1 MHSFIL
7 SIFRNNGKHNI
18 NFVNISIILI
28 LLLSTF
34 FLFFNYKHTYSYGD
48 QAVEN
53 IVATSQL
60 DKLIRSDT
68 DVDYSKFVRNNSK
81 KIHGD
86 KSNKENYN
94 KYFIDPMIQGVAG
107 DSLLVKALPYLLH
120 LLIHNLFFFDNYSHS
135 YFYLTIF
142 IFLFTFFSI
151 LNFCNSLKIETLK
164 IPLII
169 GFLSNIYIMQ
179 LHRGGLENH
188 ILFFIPLYFYSL
200 SFLVKLFSESKI
212 NRLSYILY
220 SFIFS
225 LSFLNGYP
233 NTSTILPFFLM
244 LTALTLFF
252 LNKNLKIYF
261 KKIVIIFLCI
271 GLANIFY
278 FFESIIWSLILNKN
292 IFYHISVLPD
302 RTITMFK
309 FLLGGNSIDNGFVF
323 IDFINGKKDI
333 IQRFFKNIFMTPH
346 LFHAPHEPGMLLGI
360 NFFTYFERI
369 FFIFGL
375 VAIFFYRNNKLL
387 FLVNLSILLSL
398 FFRVFTHD
406 NYQINKASFDYY
418 SLCIYISYYGVYA
431 FIDLIK
437 NNSIKI
443 KFIEF
448 FLIKLSSTYQTIIW
462 SFKYKKYILYKNNY
476 YQGQVLKKQFLI
488 IFIVILF
495 FSFLH
500 NLYRFNSFFIKDSDE
515 SLRELSAL
523 EPFRNFM
530 KENHENN
537 IFIFQ
542 QQHGYTASID
552 RILMLEEGIN
562 YDVLSNYENIDIDNY
577 EKVYLVMFE
586 NNQVGP
592 LREFFIGN
600 DFFGGS
606 DIDRFSYIETFSS
619 SSGHPGIFLYEVKNN
634 IEIFKTK
641 NTTEK
646 IEYELDTNTYS
657 LNKII
662 TKNFNGSIIL
672 SCENDIYPISTSEV
686 GHNVYSLDFN
696 KKKYNGM
703 YYFENI
709 FSNFNPKY
717 KKRLNIITSNNE
729 EDLKQHKQIYQNN
742 IFVSDRNLLDM
753 TTTYSFKET
762 IEKFYIKF
770 SYIFFNDNQRKNK
783 LSVKYFDKS
792 FNKLSMI
799 DINSNGKEFY
809 GRYTNFNN
817 TTEMKQNKS
826 YSKNIKSK
834 ILNFQFKLKNDGNEN
849 TSFLSSKN
857 DRLSKIDTDSLKVN
871 FTDKEL
877 FNFTN
882 ECQGNLHLSFDNK
895 EDINNEVR
903 IYVKKK

>member
-7 SIFRNNGKHNI
+7 SIFRNNGKYNI
-18 NFVNISIILI
+18 SLVNISIILI
-28 LLLSTF
+28 LLLSIY

-53 IVATSQL
+53 IIATSQL
-60 DKLIRSDT
+60 DKLIRTDT
-68 DVDYSKFVRNNSK
+68 NVDYSKFVRNNSK
-81 KIHGD
+81 KIHGE
-86 KSNKENYN
+86 KSSKENYD

-120 LLIHNLFFFDNYSHS
+120 LLIHNIFFFDNYSHS

-151 LNFCNSLKIETLK
+151 LNFCNSLKIESLK

-200 SFLVKLFSESKI
+200 SFLVKIFSESKI
-212 NRLSYILY
+212 NWLGYIFY

-244 LTALTLFF
+244 LTAFMLFF
-252 LNKNLKIYF
+252 NNLTLKIYF
-261 KKIVIIFLCI
+261 RKILIIFLCI
-271 GLANIFY
+271 FLANIFY

-309 FLLGGNSIDNGFVF
+309 FLLGGNSVDSGFVF
-323 IDFINGKKDI
+323 LDFIKNKNDV
-333 IQRFFKNIFMTPH
+333 IQRFLKNIFMTPH

-360 NFFTYFERI
+360 NFFNYFERI

-375 VAIFFYRNNKLL
+375 VAIFFNRKNKLL
-387 FLVNLSILLSL
+387 FLVNLSILLCL

-437 NNSIKI
+437 NKNIKI
-443 KFIEF
+443 KFIEL
-448 FLIKLSSTYQTIIW
+448 FLIKFSNLYQTFIL
-462 SFKYKKYILYKNNY
+462 SFRYRKFISYKNNY
-476 YQGQVLKKQFLI
+476 YQGQILKKQFLI
-488 IFIVILF
+488 FFLIILF
-495 FSFLH
+495 FSYLH
-500 NLYRFNSFFIKDSDE
+500 NLYRFNIFFIKDSDE

-530 KENHENN
+530 RENRDNN

-542 QQHGYTASID
+542 QQHGYIASID

-562 YDVLSNYENIDIDNY
+562 YDVLSNYKNINIDNY

-606 DIDRFSYIETFSS
+606 NIDRFSYIETFSS
-619 SSGHPGIFLYEVKNN
+619 SSGHPGIYLYEVKNN
-634 IEIFKTK
+634 VEIFKTK

-646 IEYELDTNTYS
+646 IEYNLDTRKYS
-657 LNKII
+657 LSKII
-662 TKNFNGSIIL
+662 VKNFNGSIIL
-672 SCENDIYPISTSEV
+672 SCAKDIYPITTSEV
-686 GHNVYSLDFN
+686 GQDVFSLDFN

-703 YYFENI
+703 YYFENV

-717 KKRLNIITSNNE
+717 KKIFNVITSTNK
-729 EDLKQHKQIYQNN
+729 EDLKQHKHISENN

-753 TTTYSFKET
+753 TTSYTFKET

-770 SYIFFNDNQRKNK
+770 SYIFFNDNQKENK
-783 LSVKYFDKS
+783 LSVKYFDKP
-792 FNKLSMI
+792 FNKLSII

-826 YSKNIKSK
+826 YVKTIKSK
-834 ILNFQFKLKNDGNEN
+834 ILKFEFKLKNSGNED
-849 TSFLSSKN
+849 TAFISSKN
-857 DRLSKIDTDSLKVN
+857 DKLTKIDTDSLKVN
-871 FTDKEL
+871 FTDKYM
-877 FNFTN
+877 FDFIN
-882 ECQGNLHLSFDNK
+882 ECQENLHLSFDNK